1 VALLAGLGY
10 AVHSALTT
18 TGATRPASTK
28 PAAPAAGQAAARLP
42 AGPARRDAI
51 AAAPMLTVPPA
62 AARSGTPAARP
73 GPSMLVPPA
82 GTVGPAEVATG
93 FPRTSAGAVG
103 QLAAITTTVLQGM
116 SIERAHAVH
125 EEWAAPGAVP
135 AQDWDLVANI
145 QAFLAAA
152 DGVQPGVDPGVT
164 VAAVP
169 VAGQVK
175 GVDGPGWVLACV
187 LLDVRARAATT
198 ARIAYGHCERMQ
210 WDPTPLTGDSSTGG
224 RWVIGPG
231 KPPAPAPSTWPGT
244 DLALEAGWRTWA
256 TGPDQ

>member
-1 VALLAGLGY
+1 VTTTGTVQPWGRRRLQRVLLLLAAAAVVLLAGLGY

-18 TGATRPASTK
+18 TQAVARTAPAEPAPAS
-28 PAAPAAGQAAARLP
+28 GQAA
-42 AGPARRDAI
+42 
-51 AAAPMLTVPPA
+51 
-62 AARSGTPAARP
+62 
-73 GPSMLVPPA
+73 A
-82 GTVGPAEVATG
+82 GTVGPADVATG
-93 FPRTSAGAVG
+93 FPRTPAGAVG

-125 EEWAAPGAVP
+125 DAWAAPGAVP
-135 AQDWDLVANI
+135 AQDWVLVANI
-145 QAFLAAA
+145 QAFLTAA
-152 DGVQPGVDPGVT
+152 DGIQPGVDPGVT

-187 LLDVRARAATT
+187 LLDVQARAATT
-198 ARIAYGHCERMQ
+198 ARIAYGHCERMH
-210 WDPTPLTGDSSTGG
+210 WDPNPLTKDSRTAE

-244 DLALEAGWRTWA
+244 DLAHQAGWRTWA